1 VGARVQAFT
10 LAILVAVGLLM
21 TLVAPLAGVAA
32 AATPTGTDLVLAQD
46 AEDEDAEGAD
56 AGAEDAEEADE
67 DEVGPP
73 VLFGT
78 LRTQDGPVEGVE
90 LSISDDSGEVGT
102 VTSDAGG
109 QWEFEVPEGG
119 EYEVSI
125 TALPEDVALRN
136 EDGGTVSTSVAEGSR
151 RAVPFPLGEGAAVT
165 GRVALAMQQTL
176 SGIRFGLIIAITAV
190 GLSLIFGTTGLINFA
205 HGETVVFGAMVAWF
219 LNAAGLH
226 LALAALLAIIA
237 TGIFSGSLDR
247 GIFRPLRHRRVGLF
261 QMLVVTIGV
270 SLIVRFTLLIIFG
283 GGARPYDQYVISNR
297 VEFGPFTTTVRD
309 LIVMVICIVALVGVA
324 TALQKS
330 RFGKAMRAVADNRD
344 LAESS
349 GIDVDR
355 VVSVV
360 WIVGGMLAGLGGV
373 LYGTLFRVDYLFGF
387 QPMLLLMFAGIILG
401 GLGTAYGAMLGSIVV
416 GLVIELSVVFFPNE
430 LKTAWALIALV
441 IVLLVRPQGL
451 LGRRERIG

>member
-1 VGARVQAFT
+1 MAVRARGLVCT
-10 LAILVAVGLLM
+10 VLLSLAVLVALLVPA
-21 TLVAPLAGVAA
+21 LVSVTP
-32 AATPTGTDLVLAQD
+32 ATAQD
-46 AEDEDAEGAD
+46 AETEDTDAADDEAAD
-56 AGAEDAEEADE
+56 DEAPDDE
-67 DEVGPP
+67 PADDESPS

-90 LSISDDSGEVGT
+90 LTISDDGGELGT
-102 VTSDAGG
+102 VTSSDTG
-109 QWEFEVPEGG
+109 QWEFEVPEAG

-125 TALPEDVALRN
+125 TTLPDDVALRT
-136 EDGGTVSTSVAEGSR
+136 EDGGTTTATVAEGAR
-151 RAVPFPLGEGAAVT
+151 QAVGLPLGEGAAVS
-165 GRVALAMQQTL
+165 GRVALALQQTL
-176 SGIRFGLIIAITAV
+176 SGIRFGLINAITAV

-205 HGETVVFGAMVAWF
+205 HRETVVFGGIVAWF

-226 LALAALLAIIA
+226 LALAGLIAIVA

-247 GIFRPLRHRRVGLF
+247 GIFRPLRRRRVGLF
-261 QMLVVTIGV
+261 QMLVVTIGL

-283 GGARPYDQYVISNR
+283 GGARPYNQYVISNR
-297 VEFGPFTTTVRD
+297 IELGPFTTTTRD
-309 LIVMVICIVALVGVA
+309 LVVIAICVVALVGVA

-330 RFGKAMRAVADNRD
+330 RLGKAMRAVSDNRD

-349 GIDVDR
+349 GIDVER

-360 WIVGGMLAGLGGV
+360 WIAGGMLAGLGGV